1 MASDDGVADEL
12 YFLPRSLGLEI
23 LLALLGA
30 VSDDVGA
37 GMAAAAYVRV
47 AAVTAPAAGWLV
59 EVEAHC
65 LGSTQFSVGVSRRTD
80 IFSVVW
86 ARTNIA
92 VRLR

>member
-12 YFLPRSLGLEI
+12 YFLPRLLGLEI
-23 LLALLGA
+23 LALLLGA

-37 GMAAAAYVRV
+37 GMAAAVYVRV
-47 AAVTAPAAGWLV
+47 AAVPAPAAGWLV
-59 EVEAHC
+59 EVKAHC